1 MRGHIS
7 KAKALTLIGLLAA
20 VEVVLTLTP
29 LGFVPLGVTKA
40 TTIHIPVILGA
51 VLLGPAA
58 GAVLGGVFGVLSVL
72 TNTFQPTVTSFVFTP
87 FYALT
92 PDFSGNG
99 WSLVVAIVPRI
110 LIGVVSAYVFRVLAR
125 FSKGR
130 SAALIGAGIV
140 GSLTNTILVMGGIY
154 LFFGESY
161 AAAKGIA
168 FSALFGVIMGVIGIN
183 GVLEAIV
190 AAILTLALGRPLV
203 KAFSRLSW

>member
-7 KAKALTLIGLLAA
+7 KAKALTLVGLLAA

-125 FSKGR
+125 FSKSG
-130 SAALIGAGIV
+130 SAALIGAGIA

-203 KAFSRLSW
+203 KAFSRLS

>member
-7 KAKALTLIGLLAA
+7 KAKALTLVGLLAA

-203 KAFSRLSW
+203 KAFSRLS

>member
-1 MRGHIS
+1 MS
-7 KAKALTLIGLLAA
+7 KAKALTLVGLLAA

-125 FSKGR
+125 FSKSR

-140 GSLTNTILVMGGIY
+140 GSLTNTILVMGGVY

-168 FSALFGVIMGVIGIN
+168 FSALFDVIMGVIGIN

-203 KAFSRLSW
+203 KAFSRLS

>member
-1 MRGHIS
+1 MRGHMS
-7 KAKALTLIGLLAA
+7 KAKALTLVGLLAA

-29 LGFVPLGVTKA
+29 LGFIPLGVTKA
-40 TTIHIPVILGA
+40 TPIHIPVILGA
-51 VLLGPAA
+51 VLLGRAA

-72 TNTFQPTVTSFVFTP
+72 TNTFQLTVTSFVFTP

-99 WSLVVAIVPRI
+99 WSLAVAIVPRV
-110 LIGVVSAYVFRVLAR
+110 LIGVVSAYMFRALAR
-125 FSKGR
+125 FSKSG
-130 SAALIGAGIV
+130 SAALIGAGIA

-168 FSALFGVIMGVIGIN
+168 FSALFGVIMGVIGVN
-183 GVLEAIV
+183 GVLEAVV
-190 AAILTLALGRPLV
+190 AAVLTLALGRPLV
-203 KAFSRLSW
+203 KAFSRPS

>member
-1 MRGHIS
+1 MRGHMS
-7 KAKALTLIGLLAA
+7 KAKALTLVGLLAA

-29 LGFVPLGVTKA
+29 LGFIPLGVTKA

-99 WSLVVAIVPRI
+99 WSLAVAIVPRV
-110 LIGVVSAYVFRVLAR
+110 LIGVVSAYMFRALVR
-125 FSKGR
+125 FSKSGLDRRGNCRFPYQYDPCDGR
-130 SAALIGAGIV
+130 
-140 GSLTNTILVMGGIY
+140 Y
-154 LFFGESY
+154 LSFF
-161 AAAKGIA
+161 
-168 FSALFGVIMGVIGIN
+168 
-183 GVLEAIV
+183 
-190 AAILTLALGRPLV
+190 R
-203 KAFSRLSW
+203 

>member
-7 KAKALTLIGLLAA
+7 KAKALTLVGLLAA

-125 FSKGR
+125 FSKSR

-140 GSLTNTILVMGGIY
+140 GSLTNTILVMGGVY

-168 FSALFGVIMGVIGIN
+168 FSALFDVIMGVIGIN

-203 KAFSRLSW
+203 KAFSRLS

>member
-1 MRGHIS
+1 MRGHMS
-7 KAKALTLIGLLAA
+7 KAKALTLVGLLAA

-29 LGFVPLGVTKA
+29 LGFIPLGVTKA

-99 WSLVVAIVPRI
+99 WSLVVAIVPRV
-110 LIGVVSAYVFRVLAR
+110 LIGVVSAYMFRALAR
-125 FSKGR
+125 FSKSG

-140 GSLTNTILVMGGIY
+140 FL
-154 LFFGESY
+154 
-161 AAAKGIA
+161 AALAG
-168 FSALFGVIMGVIGIN
+168 
-183 GVLEAIV
+183 
-190 AAILTLALGRPLV
+190 LALL
-203 KAFSRLSW
+203 ALSLRDALRKRKEAANASEDLSS

>member
-1 MRGHIS
+1 MS

-203 KAFSRLSW
+203 KAFSRLS

>member
-1 MRGHIS
+1 M
-7 KAKALTLIGLLAA
+7 
-20 VEVVLTLTP
+20 
-29 LGFVPLGVTKA
+29 
-40 TTIHIPVILGA
+40 
-51 VLLGPAA
+51 
-58 GAVLGGVFGVLSVL
+58 
-72 TNTFQPTVTSFVFTP
+72 
-87 FYALT
+87 
-92 PDFSGNG
+92 
-99 WSLVVAIVPRI
+99 
-110 LIGVVSAYVFRVLAR
+110 FRVLAR

-203 KAFSRLSW
+203 KAFSRLS

>member
-203 KAFSRLSW
+203 KAFSRLS

>member
-1 MRGHIS
+1 MRGHMS
-7 KAKALTLIGLLAA
+7 KAKALTLVGLLAA

-29 LGFVPLGVTKA
+29 LGFIPLGVTKA
-40 TTIHIPVILGA
+40 TTIHIPVIL
-51 VLLGPAA
+51 

-99 WSLVVAIVPRI
+99 WSLAVAIVPRV
-110 LIGVVSAYVFRVLAR
+110 LIGVVSAYMFRALAR
-125 FSKGR
+125 FSKSG
-130 SAALIGAGIV
+130 SAALIGAGIA

-154 LFFGESY
+154 LFFGERY

-168 FSALFGVIMGVIGIN
+168 FSALFGVIMGVIGVN
-183 GVLEAIV
+183 GVLEAVV
-190 AAILTLALGRPLV
+190 AAVLTLALGRPLV
-203 KAFSRLSW
+203 KAFSRPS